1 MKKIKKTVLLF
12 IPKKLIGLRKEKEE
26 VDGLDIN
33 LHGIDEYLY
42 FRSNRY

>member
-1 MKKIKKTVLLF
+1 MKTIKKTVLLF

-26 VDGLDIN
+26 VGGLDIN
-33 LHGIDEYLY
+33 LQGIDEYLY